1 MAVSP
6 PAVHHR
12 NPERPTM
19 KQKLA
24 AVALFVLF
32 GIGAASHGWREW
44 SASRDAAALPVEV
57 DLASLENGASP
68 PNPHVRIG
76 PHVACYYSTVGEF
89 KTDRRRG
96 KRRADATTRLTH
108 CFYPII
114 SPAQPF
120 VQKLNE
126 LAEKH
131 GGLDKVPEDTEP
143 PAIDRF
149 AVIVKTERFKKFGDI
164 PDVPHRREAELQGLV
179 INTLRPLG
187 YKEKKLLKEEFP
199 NMDFDKVLVVEEN
212 RKPSS
217 WAWCATFQY
226 GGVALIGAGLLLGVV
241 FIVRG
246 CMAK

>member
-1 MAVSP
+1 
-6 PAVHHR
+6 
-12 NPERPTM
+12 M

-24 AVALFVLF
+24 TVALFVLL
-32 GIGAASHGWREW
+32 GIGAASYGWREW
-44 SASRDAAALPVEV
+44 SASRDAAAEPVEV

-76 PHVACYYSTVGEF
+76 ALVACYYSTVGEY

-96 KRRADATTRLTH
+96 KRRADANTRLTH

-114 SPAQPF
+114 SPAHPF
-120 VQKLNE
+120 VQKVNE

-131 GGLDKVPEDTEP
+131 GGLDKIPEDTDL

-149 AVIVKTERFKKFGDI
+149 AVMVKTERFKKFGDI
-164 PDVPHRREAELQGLV
+164 PDVPHRREEQLQGLV

-187 YKEKKLLKEEFP
+187 YKEKKLLREEFP

-217 WAWCATFQY
+217 WARCAAFQY
-226 GGVALIGAGLLLGVV
+226 GGAALIGVGLLLGLV
-241 FIVRG
+241 FIARG
-246 CMAK
+246 GTAKEATP